1 MTSTRKLVALAALI
15 LSGCTAHASIETGR
29 STPDEIVFTGTGQ
42 GPISSGV
49 VVPANRAY
57 YWTSGIAPSV
67 LNESAPAGS
76 RERYG
81 DTKTQAI
88 GILRAIEAQL
98 RERGLS
104 LKDVVYMRV
113 YLAPDKLKNN
123 TYDFPGWFEA
133 YGQFFNNANNPVRVA
148 RSSLGV
154 GQLVNPDWLIEIEAV
169 AVYH

>member
-1 MTSTRKLVALAALI
+1 MTSTRNLVSLAVWVLC
-15 LSGCTAHASIETGR
+15 GCTAHASIETGR
-29 STPDEIVFTGTGQ
+29 SDPDKIVFTGTGE

-57 YWTSGIAPSV
+57 YWTSGVAPSV
-67 LNESAPAGS
+67 LNASAPAGS

-98 RERGLS
+98 HERGLS
-104 LKDVVYMRV
+104 LSDVVYMRV
-113 YLAPDKLKNN
+113 YVAPDKFKNN

-133 YGQFFNNANNPVRVA
+133 YGQFFNNASNPVRVA
-148 RSSLGV
+148 RSSIGV
-154 GQLVNPDWLIEIEAV
+154 AQLVNPDWLIEIEAA
-169 AVYH
+169 AVYR

>member
-1 MTSTRKLVALAALI
+1 MKRTRSLVSLAALI
-15 LSGCTAHASIETGR
+15 ACGCTAHASVETGR
-29 STPDEIVFTGTGQ
+29 SADRVVFTGTGE

-67 LNESAPAGS
+67 LNASAPAGS

-88 GILRAIEAQL
+88 GILRVIESQL

-104 LKDVVYMRV
+104 LSDVVYMRV
-113 YLAPDKLKNN
+113 YVAPDKFKNN

-133 YGQFFNNANNPVRVA
+133 YGQFFNNATNPVRVA

-154 GQLVNPDWLIEIEAV
+154 AQLVNPDWLIEIEAV
-169 AVYH
+169 AVYR

>member
-1 MTSTRKLVALAALI
+1 VISLGALM
-15 LSGCTAHASIETGR
+15 LSGCAAAVKGS
-29 STPDEIVFTGTGQ
+29 PDNAPDKIIFTGTGQ

-57 YWTSGIAPSV
+57 YWTSGIAPAV
-67 LNESAPAGS
+67 LDASAPAGS

-88 GILRAIEAQL
+88 GILRVIEGQL

-104 LKDVVYMRV
+104 LGDVVFMRV
-113 YLAPDKLKNN
+113 YVAPDKFKNN

-133 YGQFFNNANNPVRVA
+133 YGQFFNNASNPVRVA

-154 GQLVNPDWLIEIEAV
+154 AQLVNPEWLIEIEAV
-169 AVYH
+169 AIYR